1 MWLQYL
7 LEGKRREENLILEN
21 EKSHLL
27 IKKMDF
33 NINPYKVL
41 KRALLVRE
49 GELYYT
55 SRILR

>member
-1 MWLQYL
+1 MWPQYL
-7 LEGKRREENLILEN
+7 LEGKRREEKIILEI

-27 IKKMDF
+27 INKMDF

-41 KRALLVRE
+41 KGALLVRE